1 MGFCTDDEYEK
12 LFRSVPEFERMLVRF
27 GIRLNKYW
35 FSIEDEEQKFRFN
48 SRIFE
53 PLKRWKL
60 SPIDLGDVAGK
71 TTPAPRR

>member
-1 MGFCTDDEYEK
+1 
-12 LFRSVPEFERMLVRF
+12 MLVRF

-35 FSIEDEEQKFRFN
+35 FSIGDEEQKFRFN